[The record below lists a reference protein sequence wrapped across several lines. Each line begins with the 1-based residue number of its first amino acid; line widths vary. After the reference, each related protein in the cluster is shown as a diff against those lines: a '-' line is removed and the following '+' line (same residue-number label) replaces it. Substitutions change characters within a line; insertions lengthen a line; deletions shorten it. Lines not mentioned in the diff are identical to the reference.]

1 MANGN
6 RNRNLLTPAMVKQ
19 ANNRRKQNLL
29 TPNMVQQANAAAAA
43 RRNQAQNRQYT
54 APAAVGMQ
62 AVTGPDGGFEID
74 HVCSINGT
82 NSASPTITTYQ
93 VNPGLSDIFPV
104 LYQKAN
110 MYEQYRIREVQFAYL
125 PTCATSTPGSV
136 ILSPE
141 YDVNDTPPTTLVEIR
156 NTSGTL
162 ENSPWVASTLK
173 LDPTRVHTTG
183 RRKLV
188 RDGVVATTRQDYD
201 MCNLSLATV
210 NNGTTNE
217 IGLLKVKYKIDF
229 FIRQRSI
236 DTVVSSRTS
245 SFNLSADQT
254 LATTVPETIV
264 FDEALGSNALGITN
278 TAGVFTLPKGAYK
291 ISVNAVYWDSANE
304 EFTIAHRAYKN
315 SSATTPPQLMQ
326 SRVNGTASGPIAPI
340 AQVVYITSNGT
351 DTFEV
356 TSTLTGAAGTLKV
369 MGDNTRVLF
378 EVI

>member
-1 MANGN
+1 MTNGN
-6 RNRNLLTPAMVKQ
+6 RKRNLLTPAMVKR
-19 ANNRRKQNLL
+19 ANNQRKQNLL
-29 TPNMVQQANAAAAA
+29 TPQAVQQANAAAA
-43 RRNQAQNRQYT
+43 RRNSAQNRQYSV
-54 APAAVGMQ
+54 PAAVGMQ
-62 AVTGPDGGFEID
+62 SVTGPEGGFEID
-74 HVCSINGT
+74 HVCSVNGT

-110 MYEQYRIREVQFAYL
+110 MYEQYRIREVQFCYY

-156 NTSGTL
+156 NTSGTI
-162 ENSPWVASTLK
+162 ENSPWVGSTLK

-210 NNGTTNE
+210 NNGTTSE

-254 LATTVPETIV
+254 LTTATPATIV
-264 FDEALGSNALGITN
+264 FNEALGSNALGITN
-278 TAGVFTLPKGAYK
+278 SSGVFTLPKGAYK
-291 ISVNAVYWDSANE
+291 ISVDAVYWDSANE
-304 EFTIAHRAYKN
+304 EFTVAHRAYKN
-315 SSATTPPQLMQ
+315 GAATSPPQLMQ
-326 SRVNGTASGPIAPI
+326 SRSAGTASGPIAPI
-340 AQVVYITSNGT
+340 SQTAYITSDGT

-356 TSTLTGAAGTLKV
+356 KSTLTGAAGTLKA